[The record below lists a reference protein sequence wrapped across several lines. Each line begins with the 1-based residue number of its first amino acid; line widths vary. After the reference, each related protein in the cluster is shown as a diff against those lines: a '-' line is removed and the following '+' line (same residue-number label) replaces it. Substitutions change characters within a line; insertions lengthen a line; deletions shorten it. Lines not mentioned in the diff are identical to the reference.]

1 MHFIFIRPTRSFGSW
16 RIYGLFSRLL
26 SALACKPINSSKS
39 IPDSLFFFVFFLS
52 AQQKKCHVST
62 ATIVVVIIGEIGVSL
77 FMM

>member
-39 IPDSLFFFVFFLS
+39 IPDSLFLYIYKKEHNKKSVTFLLLLLLLLLLGKS
-52 AQQKKCHVST
+52 
-62 ATIVVVIIGEIGVSL
+62 E
-77 FMM
+77 

>member
-16 RIYGLFSRLL
+16 RIYGLFSHLL

-39 IPDSLFFFVFFLS
+39 IPDSLLFFFLR